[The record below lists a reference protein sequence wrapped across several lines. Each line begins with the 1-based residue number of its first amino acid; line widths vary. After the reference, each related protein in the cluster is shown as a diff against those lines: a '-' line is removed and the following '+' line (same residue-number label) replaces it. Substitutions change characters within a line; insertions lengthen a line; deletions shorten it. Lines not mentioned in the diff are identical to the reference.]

1 MLLGSPWPSDKG
13 DGAAEMRWMR
23 LAYLSSSH
31 TVPFA
36 GALWPFIIL
45 EKTCLKGMFF
55 SSIKCQASPTL
66 VFPCTYPSVN
76 TTHLSSSVNT
86 TNRLLVFKKP
96 SSINRS
102 PSSSSIN
109 RSLARE
115 KQKTFSV
122 FSLFCFF
129 VDTCFG
135 HSELRVCFSFL

>member
-1 MLLGSPWPSDKG
+1 
-13 DGAAEMRWMR
+13 
-23 LAYLSSSH
+23 
-31 TVPFA
+31 
-36 GALWPFIIL
+36 
-45 EKTCLKGMFF
+45 
-55 SSIKCQASPTL
+55 
-66 VFPCTYPSVN
+66 
-76 TTHLSSSVNT
+76 VNT